1 MALTMN
7 YQGLQNLYSKP
18 KKKKHSKTKKNKKGI
33 DTKAK
38 VKKAVK
44 EAKNPL
50 TSKEQYHQQ
59 LEHPLWYKK
68 RKIILAR
75 DNHKCV
81 LCGSTDNL
89 QVHHMKY
96 FKNRYAWEYANSTL
110 VTLCRECHQKVHS
123 DKNNELYPK
132 YF

>member
-18 KKKKHSKTKKNKKGI
+18 KKKKHSKAKKNKKGI

-38 VKKAVK
+38 VKKAVR
-44 EAKNPL
+44 EAKKPL
-50 TSKEQYHQQ
+50 TPKEQYHQQ

-68 RKIILAR
+68 RKIILER

-81 LCGSTDNL
+81 LCGSTENL

>member
-44 EAKNPL
+44 KAKKPI
-50 TSKEQYHQQ
+50 TAKEQYHQQ

-68 RKIILAR
+68 RKIILER

-81 LCGSTDNL
+81 LCGSTENL
-89 QVHHMKY
+89 QVHHTKY

-132 YF
+132 YL